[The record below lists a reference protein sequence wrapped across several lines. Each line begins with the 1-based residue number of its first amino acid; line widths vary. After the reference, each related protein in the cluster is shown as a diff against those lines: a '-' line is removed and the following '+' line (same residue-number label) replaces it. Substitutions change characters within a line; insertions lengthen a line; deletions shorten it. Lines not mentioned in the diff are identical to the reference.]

1 MASFNKVLL
10 LGNLTREPE
19 LRYTTGGMALCE
31 FGLAM
36 NRRFSTNNQEREEVC
51 FVDIVVWGK
60 QAESCGRYL
69 TKGAQAMIEGRL
81 QLDQWQDKE
90 TGAKKSKLRVV
101 AEMVQFLSKS
111 DKPGADSYEAE
122 GPGEEPP
129 QYQPPRQQYQ
139 APPQQYQAPRQAP
152 PPQQYQA
159 PPPERKGVPPMPD
172 NAFKVGD
179 EAEDDIPF

>member
-1 MASFNKVLL
+1 
-10 LGNLTREPE
+10 
-19 LRYTTGGMALCE
+19 
-31 FGLAM
+31 
-36 NRRFSTNNQEREEVC
+36 
-51 FVDIVVWGK
+51 
-60 QAESCGRYL
+60 
-69 TKGAQAMIEGRL
+69 MIEGRL

-139 APPQQYQAPRQAP
+139 APRQAP
-152 PPQQYQA
+152 PQQQYQA